1 MELKHPITAM
11 AGVVLTTLL
20 LLMLQ
25 LSAAAPLSA

>member
-25 LSAAAPLSA
+25 LSAAPLAA